1 MKKKSVTDRVPGW
14 NEEVVAVVA
23 EPQIGDAVGGRRRQ
37 LPPWACGCGGC
48 GIPSSS
54 YHAKVQRSS
63 SFLSSRM
70 RLRNTHLWSGGREAE
85 RNDWCEAV
93 RKSKDATT
101 KKKEEESTRARRRV
115 GEAKYSKIQE
125 AGPGLPFV
133 SWAGI

>member
-54 YHAKVQRSS
+54 YHTKVQHS

-70 RLRNTHLWSGGREAE
+70 RLRNTYLWSGGGEAE
-85 RNDWCEAV
+85 GNDRFEAG